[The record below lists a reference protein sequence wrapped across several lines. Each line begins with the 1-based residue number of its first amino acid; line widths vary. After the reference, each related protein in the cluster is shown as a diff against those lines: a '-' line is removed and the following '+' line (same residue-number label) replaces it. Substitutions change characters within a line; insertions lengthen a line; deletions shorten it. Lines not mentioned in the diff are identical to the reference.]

1 MANATTTSNA
11 NGSTARA
18 SWTEMEEHDLLD
30 KFLDA
35 RNDRSM
41 ATDKGIKSKAWS
53 TLVSALNK
61 KHGRNLEKGQYK
73 SKYTRLM
80 QDYDLYKYITSL
92 SGVGVCPDTGK
103 PMMDDDVWGQLLESK
118 PKQRAKLTAFRQNGF
133 PHATIC
139 SLIAGDARATGS
151 HATTVTALAA
161 GLRDL
166 EASHDSS
173 DEDEQ
178 SVTTSTGTA
187 QSMRPSSNG
196 EGVTIRTSLPPTHHE
211 RVDRIKRIR
220 GGACKSNR
228 GKRKRK
234 QDDDVAKAL
243 TSLMR
248 VTTKYMKTKMAAY
261 DKENDPSDELTG
273 SDIQQAL
280 V

>member
-53 TLVSALNK
+53 TLVSALKK
-61 KHGRNLEKGQYK
+61 KHGRTLEKGQYK

-92 SGVGVCPDTGK
+92 SGVG
-103 PMMDDDVWGQLLESK
+103 
-118 PKQRAKLTAFRQNGF
+118 QRAKLTAFRQNGF

-178 SVTTSTGTA
+178 SVTTSTGAA

>member
-61 KHGRNLEKGQYK
+61 KHGRTLEKGQYK

-139 SLIAGDARATGS
+139 SLIAEDARATGS

-173 DEDEQ
+173 DEDEK
-178 SVTTSTGTA
+178 SVTTSTGAA

-196 EGVTIRTSLPPTHHE
+196 EG
-211 RVDRIKRIR
+211 
-220 GGACKSNR
+220 SNR

>member
-1 MANATTTSNA
+1 
-11 NGSTARA
+11 
-18 SWTEMEEHDLLD
+18 
-30 KFLDA
+30 
-35 RNDRSM
+35 
-41 ATDKGIKSKAWS
+41 
-53 TLVSALNK
+53 
-61 KHGRNLEKGQYK
+61 
-73 SKYTRLM
+73 M

-139 SLIAGDARATGS
+139 SLIAEDARATGS

-178 SVTTSTGTA
+178 SVTTSTGAA

-196 EGVTIRTSLPPTHHE
+196 EGDQTHS
-211 RVDRIKRIR
+211 R
-220 GGACKSNR
+220 GACKSNR

-261 DKENDPSDELTG
+261 DKENDPFDELTG